1 MYSLRVKCADGVMS
15 VVGATELVLFEIAI
29 VAFVGIAI
37 PQLARQWMTIEKV
50 AQLVEQN
57 FSATTKNQLMYFD

>member
-1 MYSLRVKCADGVMS
+1 MS